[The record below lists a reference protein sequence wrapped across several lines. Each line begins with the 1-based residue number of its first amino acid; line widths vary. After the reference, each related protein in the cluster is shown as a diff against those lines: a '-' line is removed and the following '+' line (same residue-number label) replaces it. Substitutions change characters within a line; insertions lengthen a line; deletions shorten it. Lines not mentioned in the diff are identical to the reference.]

1 MVKKKLFKTKATN
14 LHTIIHSAKRGQHKA
29 RNSQLRGAVFGG
41 LGAEPPAAGGYWGSG
56 GKAPSRWRHGGLGAE
71 PQRLKILRF
80 FFKNNLI
87 LGLYW

>member
-41 LGAEPPAAGGYWGSG
+41 LGAEPPAARGYWGSG
-56 GKAPSRWRHGGLGAE
+56 GKAPSRRRNGGLGAE
-71 PQRLKILRF
+71 PPALENFAF

-87 LGLYW
+87 LGL